1 MCIDYGA
8 GQADRGLLGR
18 RGGSR
23 FSAAV
28 PCREGILKVSYDI
41 AAGVAGRSRT
51 RRRVSLDLIPSALV
65 SVSGFVL
72 FVLEQ
77 HLPGYALLAVALLLA
92 GLIGWALLRDL
103 ALIAAG
109 LVSIS
114 LVPITTDISTEHM
127 AVMGSAM
134 ILAVGIPYAV
144 SRFVFKDHA
153 VRYPVRTGQPWTRAE
168 KWYLPAV
175 VVMGYALLPAY
186 MVNTGVYRNWPAVSD
201 PDGIIR
207 LFVGTNVLGIWDE
220 LFFICTVFV
229 LLRRHLPLGQ
239 ANVLQAI
246 LFTSFLWELGFHA
259 WAPVFI
265 FPFALLQALIFT
277 RTKSLTYIVCV
288 HLLFDFVLFL
298 VLIHA
303 HNRAWIDIF
312 IY

>member
-1 MCIDYGA
+1 M
-8 GQADRGLLGR
+8 
-18 RGGSR
+18 
-23 FSAAV
+23 
-28 PCREGILKVSYDI
+28 
-41 AAGVAGRSRT
+41 
-51 RRRVSLDLIPSALV
+51 IPSALV
-65 SVSGFVL
+65 SFSGFVL

-77 HLPGYALLAVALLLA
+77 NLAAYGLLALALLLA
-92 GLIGWALLRDL
+92 GFIGWALLRDL
-103 ALIAAG
+103 ALITAG
-109 LVSIS
+109 LVTIS

-153 VRYPVRTGQPWTRAE
+153 VRFPVRTGQTWTRAE

-186 MVNTGVYRNWPAVSD
+186 MINTGVYRNWPAVSD
-201 PDGIIR
+201 PEGIIR
-207 LFVGTNVLGIWDE
+207 LFLGTNVLGIWDE
-220 LFFICTVFV
+220 LFFICTIFV
-229 LLRRHLPLGQ
+229 LLRRHLPLAQ
-239 ANVLQAI
+239 ANVLQAV

-265 FPFALLQALIFT
+265 VPFALVQALIFT
-277 RTKSLTYIVCV
+277 RTKSLPYIVCV

>member
-1 MCIDYGA
+1 M
-8 GQADRGLLGR
+8 
-18 RGGSR
+18 
-23 FSAAV
+23 
-28 PCREGILKVSYDI
+28 SYDI
-41 AAGVAGRSRT
+41 SAGVADRSRT
-51 RRRVSLDLIPSALV
+51 RRGLSLALIPSVLV
-65 SVSGFVL
+65 SLSGFVL
-72 FVLEQ
+72 FVLE
-77 HLPGYALLAVALLLA
+77 LNLAAYGLLALALLLA
-92 GLIGWALLRDL
+92 GFIGWALLRDL
-103 ALIAAG
+103 ALITAG
-109 LVSIS
+109 LVTIS

-134 ILAVGIPYAV
+134 ILAVGIPYGV
-144 SRFVFKDHA
+144 SRFVFKEHA
-153 VRYPVRTGQPWTRAE
+153 VRFPVLTGQKWTRAE

-186 MVNTGVYRNWPAVSD
+186 MINTGVYRNWPAVSD
-201 PDGIIR
+201 PEGIIR

-229 LLRRHLPLGQ
+229 LLRRHLPLAQ
-239 ANVLQAI
+239 ANVLQAV

-277 RTKSLTYIVCV
+277 RTKSLSYIVCV

-303 HNRAWIDIF
+303 HNRDWIDIF